1 MRPPRFIIAI
11 VLLLAAGATAAHALV
26 VKPILSQNGS
36 FIYSGF
42 SFGNSAFGT
51 GRF

>member
-1 MRPPRFIIAI
+1 MPRARYIIA
-11 VLLLAAGATAAHALV
+11 VLLFCTAAPAAYALV
-26 VKPILSQNGS
+26 IHPLLSQNGS

>member
-1 MRPPRFIIAI
+1 MWSARSVIAF
-11 VLLLAAGATAAHALV
+11 VLFWTAVTAAQALV
-26 VKPILSQNGS
+26 VQPLLSQNGS

>member
-1 MRPPRFIIAI
+1 MRAKYIIALALFLSA
-11 VLLLAAGATAAHALV
+11 VAVAQAVVVHPLLSL
-26 VKPILSQNGS
+26 NGS

-42 SFGNSAFGT
+42 SFGNSGFGT